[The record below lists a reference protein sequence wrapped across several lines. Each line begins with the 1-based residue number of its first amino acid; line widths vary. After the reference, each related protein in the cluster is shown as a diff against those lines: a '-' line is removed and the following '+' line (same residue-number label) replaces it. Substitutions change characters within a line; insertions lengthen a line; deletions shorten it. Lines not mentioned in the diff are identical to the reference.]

1 MLNTARRFAR
11 SFRVVSDAV
20 RSVVAP
26 AALVRSVQPDL
37 VPDPE
42 DVFTADEMPAVEEIE
57 TAAAAYTTA
66 CDEARSADRGKRKQ
80 RKLLDRL
87 PAGVYG
93 RFTVERT
100 PSSRTT
106 VDLDSV
112 RATYARLGL
121 GPVPMRTCSPSLR
134 VTEAAADVVPFPA
147 ATDAATA
154 ALAA

>member
-1 MLNTARRFAR
+1 MLNTARRVAR
-11 SFRVVSDAV
+11 TVTDAV

-26 AALVRSVQPDL
+26 ASLVRSAQPDT
-37 VPDPE
+37 VPDP
-42 DVFTADEMPAVEEIE
+42 DGVFTADEMPAVEDIE
-57 TAAAAYTTA
+57 TAADAYTTA
-66 CDEARSADRGKRKQ
+66 CDEARSADRGKRKA
-80 RKLLDRL
+80 RKLLDLL

-121 GPVPMRTCSPSLR
+121 GPVPMKACSPSLR
-134 VTEAAADVVPFPA
+134 VTAAAADVVPFPA
-147 ATDAATA
+147 ATDTATA